1 MKRDVEAAE
10 LESAVRALYIY
21 IEDTESKDDLKRD
34 EVMNLIHRINETYLN
49 WALELDNAKLT
60 LLK

>member
-21 IEDTESKDDLKRD
+21 IEDAASKDDLQRE
-34 EVMNLIHRINETYLN
+34 EVMNLVHRINECYLN